1 MEDHLLPSTRMR
13 DLDRLAARVAR
24 RLTTGWWT
32 ADSLWIAL
40 YTDKA
45 PITVHMVDL
54 VLGLMDKQG
63 RVSIVNRN
71 GQLVYRLRNT

>member
-1 MEDHLLPSTRMR
+1 MEDFLLPKTQST
-13 DLDRLAARVAR
+13 DLDRLAIRVAR
-24 RLTTGWWT
+24 RLRGGWWT

-40 YTDKA
+40 YMDKA

-63 RVSIVNRN
+63 QVMIANRN